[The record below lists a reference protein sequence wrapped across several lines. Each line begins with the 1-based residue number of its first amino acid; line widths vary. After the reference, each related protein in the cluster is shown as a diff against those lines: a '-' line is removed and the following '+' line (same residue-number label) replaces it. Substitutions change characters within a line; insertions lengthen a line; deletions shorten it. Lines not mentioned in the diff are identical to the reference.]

1 MYKIIENNQII
12 DVIDNIQFVKC
23 LPQSQKII
31 AVDKRQANGIVSSD
45 GDTIYHILGT
55 PNVFNDFKHSVT
67 YTKIE
72 EEEYLKLTTQM
83 KENYALEK
91 KVEELEQMI
100 LSLKQIIEGR

>member
-45 GDTIYHILGT
+45 GDTVYHILGT
-55 PNVFNDFKHSVT
+55 SNTSNDFKHSVT
-67 YTKIE
+67 YAEIE

-83 KENYALEK
+83 KENYTLEK
-91 KVEELEQMI
+91 KVKELEQMI

>member
-45 GDTIYHILGT
+45 GDAIYHILGT
-55 PNVFNDFKHSVT
+55 PNVSNDFKRSVT
-67 YTKIE
+67 YAEIE

-83 KENYALEK
+83 KENYTLEK

>member
-55 PNVFNDFKHSVT
+55 PNVSNGFKHSVT
-67 YTKIE
+67 YIEIE

-83 KENYALEK
+83 KENYTLEK

>member
-31 AVDKRQANGIVSSD
+31 SVDKRQANGIVSSD
-45 GDTIYHILGT
+45 GAIVYHILGT
-55 PNVFNDFKHSVT
+55 SNGFNDFKHSVT
-67 YTKIE
+67 YAEIE

-83 KENYALEK
+83 KENYTLEK

>member
-23 LPQSQKII
+23 LPQSQKLI

-45 GDTIYHILGT
+45 GDTVYHILGT
-55 PNVFNDFKHSVT
+55 PNTSNDFKHSVT
-67 YTKIE
+67 YAEIE

-83 KENYALEK
+83 KENYTLEK
-91 KVEELEQMI
+91 KVKELEQMI